1 MGFDIILYTPTD
13 SDKVPAGFKSREEE
27 AFINCAADFLSRVPN
42 FQAQAQETGTIID
55 NIVSLV
61 KKRRPHGYFYIKL
74 ERETDPQDNEHYSE
88 HYNDFYALFSNVLA
102 RHPLFA
108 AINNFETAQ
117 TAQGFADQ
125 ITEATSASE
134 STNDSTTDEKYNPI
148 NFNSGYSK
156 LGGRVEG
163 KAEATATNAGKTTT
177 KKTGDEVE
185 RILKEFRPV
194 IIDIV
199 NEICAVY
206 VYSAEE
212 IAEAYYL
219 DNADECED

>member
-1 MGFDIILYTPTD
+1 MYFDINLYAPTD
-13 SDKVPAGFKSREEE
+13 PYNVPAGFKSQEPY
-27 AFINCAADFLSRVPN
+27 AFVDCAVDFLRLTPN
-42 FQAQAQETGTIID
+42 FQASDTAKATVIANNVID
-55 NIVSLV
+55 LV
-61 KKRRPHGYFYIKL
+61 RKRRPNGYFYIKL
-74 ERETDPQDNEHYSE
+74 SKDTETSKNEKNYL
-88 HYNDFYALFSNVLA
+88 DFYALFSNVLA
-102 RHPLFA
+102 RRPLFA
-108 AINNFETAQ
+108 AINAFEEAQ
-117 TAQGFADQ
+117 TAQGFTDQ

-148 NFNSGYSK
+148 NSEYSK

-219 DNADECED
+219 DNADECEG

>member
-1 MGFDIILYTPTD
+1 MSFDINLYTPTD
-13 SDKVPAGFKSREEE
+13 SDKVPTGFKSREEE
-27 AFINCAADFLSRVPN
+27 AFAICAADFLSRVPN
-42 FQAQAQETGTIID
+42 FQAQAQETGTIVN
-55 NIVSLV
+55 NIISLV
-61 KKRRPHGYFYIKL
+61 KNRRPHGYFYIKL
-74 ERETDPQDNEHYSE
+74 SKSTETSHDEG
-88 HYNDFYALFSNVLA
+88 YNDFYALFSNVLA

-108 AINNFETAQ
+108 AINSFEKAQ

-148 NFNSGYSK
+148 NSEYSK

-163 KAEATATNAGKTTT
+163 KAEATATNAGKTTI

-194 IIDIV
+194 IIEIV
-199 NEICAVY
+199 NEICDVY
-206 VYSAEE
+206 VYSADE
-212 IAEAYYL
+212 IAEAYYM

>member
-1 MGFDIILYTPTD
+1 MDFDIKEYAPTD
-13 SDKVPAGFKSREEE
+13 PGKAPIGLKSWENE
-27 AFINCAADFLSRVPN
+27 AFANCAADFVERVPN
-42 FQAQAQETGTIID
+42 FQAKTTAIIAD
-55 NIVSLV
+55 NISQLV
-61 KKRRPHGYFYIKL
+61 KSRRPHGYFYIKL
-74 ERETDPQDNEHYSE
+74 AKSTETQNNEN
-88 HYNDFYALFSNVLA
+88 YNDFYALFSNVLA

-108 AINNFETAQ
+108 SINLFETGQ

-134 STNDSTTDEKYNPI
+134 SYNNSATTEKYNPI
-148 NFNSGYSK
+148 NSEYSK

-163 KAEATATNAGKTTT
+163 KADASATNAGKTTT

-206 VYSAEE
+206 VYSADE
-212 IAEAYYL
+212 IAEAFYL

>member
-1 MGFDIILYTPTD
+1 MDFDINLYAPTD
-13 SDKVPAGFKSREEE
+13 PYNVPAGFKSQEPYS
-27 AFINCAADFLSRVPN
+27 FVDCAVDFLKFVPN
-42 FQAQAQETGTIID
+42 FQESDNAKATVIANNIID
-55 NIVSLV
+55 LV
-61 KKRRPHGYFYIKL
+61 RKRRPHGYFYIKL
-74 ERETDPQDNEHYSE
+74 SKNTETSKNEKNYL
-88 HYNDFYALFSNVLA
+88 DFYALFSNVLA

-108 AINNFETAQ
+108 AIDAFETAQ

-148 NFNSGYSK
+148 NSEYSK

-177 KKTGDEVE
+177 KKTGEEVE

-219 DNADECED
+219 DNADACED

>member
-1 MGFDIILYTPTD
+1 MDFDINLYATVNP
-13 SDKVPAGFKSREEE
+13 DKAPAGFKSWELESLRDC
-27 AFINCAADFLSRVPN
+27 INDFLSRVPN
-42 FQAQAQETGTIID
+42 FQTTSSQTGVFAD

-61 KKRRPHGYFYIKL
+61 RQRRPHGYFYIKL
-74 ERETDPQDNEHYSE
+74 AKSTEPQNNENY
-88 HYNDFYALFSNVLA
+88 YDFYALFSNVFA
-102 RHPLFA
+102 RHPLFT
-108 AINNFETAQ
+108 AINLFETAQ

-148 NFNSGYSK
+148 NSEYSK

-206 VYSAEE
+206 VYSADE
-212 IAEAYYL
+212 IAEAFYL
-219 DNADECED
+219 DNADECEG

>member
-1 MGFDIILYTPTD
+1 MDFDINLYAKTD
-13 SDKVPAGFKSREEE
+13 PYQAPAGFRSWELA
-27 AFINCAADFLSRVPN
+27 AFYDCIIDFVKRVPN
-42 FQAQAQETGTIID
+42 FQGQATQTIVE
-55 NIVSLV
+55 NIVELV
-61 KKRRPHGYFYIKL
+61 KSRRPRGYFYIKL
-74 ERETDPQDNEHYSE
+74 VKETDPKENENYG
-88 HYNDFYALFSNVLA
+88 DFYALLSNVLA

-108 AINNFETAQ
+108 AINAFETAQ

-134 STNDSTTDEKYNPI
+134 STNNSTTDEKYNPI
-148 NFNSGYSK
+148 NSEYSK

-199 NEICAVY
+199 NEICALY
-206 VYSAEE
+206 VYSADE

>member
-1 MGFDIILYTPTD
+1 MDFDINLYTPTD
-13 SDKVPAGFKSREEE
+13 PNKAPAGFKSWEE
-27 AFINCAADFLSRVPN
+27 AAFSECAGLFVQVVPN
-42 FQAQAQETGTIID
+42 FNSDTGMTSKIASD
-55 NIVSLV
+55 IVLLI
-61 KKRRPHGYFYIKL
+61 KNRRPNGYFYIKL
-74 ERETDPQDNEHYSE
+74 AKSTETKNNEN
-88 HYNDFYALFSNVLA
+88 YNDFYALFSSVLA
-102 RHPLFA
+102 SHPLFN
-108 AINNFETAQ
+108 AINAFETAQ

-148 NFNSGYSK
+148 NSEYSK

-199 NEICAVY
+199 NEICALY
-206 VYSAEE
+206 VYSADE

>member
-1 MGFDIILYTPTD
+1 MDFDINLYSPTD
-13 SDKVPAGFKSREEE
+13 PDKAPAGFKSWENE
-27 AFINCAADFLSRVPN
+27 AFANCAADFVERVPN
-42 FQAQAQETGTIID
+42 FQAKATAIIVD
-55 NIVSLV
+55 NICALV
-61 KKRRPHGYFYIKL
+61 KSRRPRGYFYIKL
-74 ERETDPQDNEHYSE
+74 AKNTGTQNNEN
-88 HYNDFYALFSNVLA
+88 YNDFYALFSNVLA
-102 RHPLFA
+102 RHPLFTS
-108 AINNFETAQ
+108 INLFETAQ

-148 NFNSGYSK
+148 NSEYSK

-206 VYSAEE
+206 VYSADE

-219 DNADECED
+219 DNADECEG

>member
-1 MGFDIILYTPTD
+1 MDFDINLYTPTD
-13 SDKVPAGFKSREEE
+13 PYNIQAGGRSWEPE
-27 AFINCAADFLSRVPN
+27 AFVDCAVDFLRLVPN
-42 FQAQAQETGTIID
+42 FQASDTAAATVIANNIID
-55 NIVSLV
+55 LV
-61 KKRRPHGYFYIKL
+61 RKRRPRGYFYIKL
-74 ERETDPQDNEHYSE
+74 SKDTETKNNEN
-88 HYNDFYALFSNVLA
+88 YNDFYALFSNVLA

-108 AINNFETAQ
+108 AINAFETAQ

-134 STNDSTTDEKYNPI
+134 STNGSTTDEKYNPI
-148 NFNSGYSK
+148 NSEYSK

-194 IIDIV
+194 VIDIV

-206 VYSAEE
+206 VYSADE

-219 DNADECED
+219 DNTDECED

>member
-1 MGFDIILYTPTD
+1 MDFDINLYTPTD
-13 SDKVPAGFKSREEE
+13 PGKTPAGFKSWENE
-27 AFINCAADFLSRVPN
+27 AFLNCAADFVERVPN
-42 FQAQAQETGTIID
+42 FQAKATAIIAD
-55 NIVSLV
+55 NISRLV
-61 KKRRPHGYFYIKL
+61 KSRRPHGYFYIKL
-74 ERETDPQDNEHYSE
+74 ANSTETQDNEN
-88 HYNDFYALFSNVLA
+88 YNDFYALFSNVLA

-108 AINNFETAQ
+108 AINSFETAQ

-125 ITEATSASE
+125 ITEAESASE

-148 NFNSGYSK
+148 NSEYSK

>member
-1 MGFDIILYTPTD
+1 MDFDINLYTPTD
-13 SDKVPAGFKSREEE
+13 PNKAPAGFKSWENE
-27 AFINCAADFLSRVPN
+27 AFLDCAGGLTYRIPSFQGGETEARRV
-42 FQAQAQETGTIID
+42 AA
-55 NIVSLV
+55 NIVELV
-61 KKRRPHGYFYIKL
+61 KDRRPHGYFYIKL
-74 ERETDPQDNEHYSE
+74 AKSTETQNNEN
-88 HYNDFYALFSNVLA
+88 YNDFYALLSNVLA
-102 RHPLFA
+102 RHPLLA

-125 ITEATSASE
+125 ITEAESASE

-148 NFNSGYSK
+148 NSEYSK

-206 VYSAEE
+206 VYSADE
-212 IAEAYYL
+212 IAEAFYL

>member
-1 MGFDIILYTPTD
+1 MDFDINLYTPTD
-13 SDKVPAGFKSREEE
+13 YNKVPAGFKSREEA
-27 AFINCAADFLSRVPN
+27 AFRDCAGRLIYLTPS
-42 FQAQAQETGTIID
+42 FQGTESAARNLAL
-55 NIVSLV
+55 NIVELV
-61 KKRRPHGYFYIKL
+61 RQRRPNGYFYIKL
-74 ERETDPQDNEHYSE
+74 SKSTEPTQDEGYA
-88 HYNDFYALFSNVLA
+88 DFYALLSNVLA

-108 AINNFETAQ
+108 ATNDFEKAQ

-148 NFNSGYSK
+148 NSEYSK

-206 VYSAEE
+206 VYSADE

-219 DNADECED
+219 DNADEYED

>member
-1 MGFDIILYTPTD
+1 MDFDINLYTPTD
-13 SDKVPAGFKSREEE
+13 PEKAPAGFKSWELD
-27 AFINCAADFLSRVPN
+27 AFRTVINEFTFRVPN
-42 FQAQAQETGTIID
+42 FQAYARDQFAQHILD
-55 NIVSLV
+55 LV
-61 KKRRPHGYFYIKL
+61 RTRRPHGYFYIKL
-74 ERETDPQDNEHYSE
+74 AKTTETKDNENYS
-88 HYNDFYALFSNVLA
+88 DFYALLSNVLA

-108 AINNFETAQ
+108 AADYFESSQ
-117 TAQGFADQ
+117 TVQGFSDQ

-148 NFNSGYSK
+148 NSEYSK

-163 KAEATATNAGKTTT
+163 KAGATATNAGKTTT

-212 IAEAYYL
+212 IAEAYYM

>member
-1 MGFDIILYTPTD
+1 MDFDINLYTPTD
-13 SDKVPAGFKSREEE
+13 PNKAPTGFKSWENE
-27 AFINCAADFLSRVPN
+27 AFTNCAAGFVERVPN
-42 FQAQAQETGTIID
+42 FQAKATATAIITD
-55 NIVSLV
+55 NISQLV
-61 KKRRPHGYFYIKL
+61 KSRRPHGYFYIKL
-74 ERETDPQDNEHYSE
+74 ANSTETQDNEN
-88 HYNDFYALFSNVLA
+88 YNDFYALLSNVLA

-125 ITEATSASE
+125 ITEAESASE

-148 NFNSGYSK
+148 NSEYSK

-206 VYSAEE
+206 VYSADE

>member
-1 MGFDIILYTPTD
+1 MDFDINLYTPTD
-13 SDKVPAGFKSREEE
+13 SNKAPAGFKSREEE
-27 AFINCAADFLSRVPN
+27 AFTNCAADFLSRVPN
-42 FQAQAQETGTIID
+42 FQAQGQLTGTIVN
-55 NIVSLV
+55 NIVELV
-61 KKRRPHGYFYIKL
+61 KSRRPHGYFYIKL
-74 ERETDPQDNEHYSE
+74 SKDTETAQDEC
-88 HYNDFYALFSNVLA
+88 YNDFYALFSNVLA

-108 AINNFETAQ
+108 AINAFETAQ
-117 TAQGFADQ
+117 TAQGFSDQ

-148 NFNSGYSK
+148 NSEYSK

-206 VYSAEE
+206 VYSADE

-219 DNADECED
+219 DNADDCED

>member
-1 MGFDIILYTPTD
+1 MDFDINLYTPTD
-13 SDKVPAGFKSREEE
+13 PYNTTAGFRSWEPE
-27 AFINCAADFLSRVPN
+27 ALVDCAVDFLRFVPN
-42 FQAQAQETGTIID
+42 FQASDTAAARVIANNIID
-55 NIVSLV
+55 LV
-61 KKRRPHGYFYIKL
+61 RKRRPHGYFYIKL
-74 ERETDPQDNEHYSE
+74 VRETDPQENENYG
-88 HYNDFYALFSNVLA
+88 DFYALLSNVLA

-108 AINNFETAQ
+108 AINDFETAQ

-125 ITEATSASE
+125 VTEATSASE

-148 NFNSGYSK
+148 NSEYSK

-199 NEICAVY
+199 NEICALY
-206 VYSAEE
+206 VYSADE

>member
-1 MGFDIILYTPTD
+1 MDFDINLYTPTD
-13 SDKVPAGFKSREEE
+13 PDKVPAGFKSWEEE
-27 AFINCAADFLSRVPN
+27 SFSICAGDFLSRVPN
-42 FQAQAQETGTIID
+42 FQASIIAGGEIAK
-55 NIVSLV
+55 NVIALV
-61 KKRRPHGYFYIKL
+61 KSRRPRGYFYIKL
-74 ERETDPQDNEHYSE
+74 SKSTETSHDEG
-88 HYNDFYALFSNVLA
+88 YNDFYALFSNVLA

-108 AINNFETAQ
+108 AINDFEKAQ

-148 NFNSGYSK
+148 NSEYSK

-206 VYSAEE
+206 VYSADE

-219 DNADECED
+219 DNADECEG